1 MTTTT
6 TNVGTQVYRVYIRAT
21 PQAIWDAIT
30 SPEWTERY
38 GYGGRA
44 EWDPDLKPGATYR
57 GLASEAMRSM
67 GAPEVAVDGEII
79 EVDPPHKLVQT
90 WRMLMDDSMVC
101 RGVHPP
107 HVRDRRGQG
116 RGQQAHPDPRT
127 RGQAPAGAA
136 ALRRSGGHGRRRRLD
151 LGAQRPQDAA
161 RDRRVDGPA
170 RRAQPGMTRHGG
182 GPGNGASTV
191 RGGHDADDV
200 PGIHR
205 QHRGED
211 GQDAR

>member
-90 WRMLMDDSMVC
+90 WRMLMDDSMVAEGFT
-101 RGVHPP
+101 RLTYEIAEGKGGVSKLTLIHELEGKP
-107 HVRDRRGQG
+107 QL
-116 RGQQAHPDPRT
+116 
-127 RGQAPAGAA
+127 
-136 ALRRSGGHGRRRRLD
+136 ALLLSGGLED
-151 LGAQRPQDAA
+151 MGA
-161 RDRRVDGPA
+161 
-170 RRAQPGMTRHGG
+170 GG
-182 GPGNGASTV
+182 GWTWVLSDLKTLLETGASMDP
-191 RGGHDADDV
+191 HDELNQ
-200 PGIHR
+200 G
-205 QHRGED
+205 
-211 GQDAR
+211 